1 MASAT
6 PISLTIN
13 LPGDVAG
20 LLRKA
25 ASERGWTPES
35 LAADC
40 VAQSLEV
47 AIRHRVALE
56 RVDQIDDALI
66 DLAKF
71 LGVIQAITENSE
83 KADVCRYRPA
93 AGSP

>member
-1 MASAT
+1 MASAA
-6 PISLTIN
+6 PVSLTIT
-13 LPGDVAG
+13 LPDDVAD

-47 AIRHRVALE
+47 AIRHRVLLE
-56 RVDQIDDALI
+56 RVDQVDEALI

-71 LGVIQAITENSE
+71 LGVIQAVTENAE
-83 KADVCRYRPA
+83 KADICRYRPA